1 MKFLQDLPS
10 GGLRPYAPS
19 DYFGNIHIFYVYRK
33 LSLSE
38 KPLSYV
44 FLTLFKSKVK
54 FNKLNK
60 SKRDTNLS
68 RHKNIYPLILLISVP
83 YFIPFLQEVLK
94 WVKQFIYY
102 HMTCP
107 IMNVWFIL
115 LMFIDFFFHKYALGV
130 ATKIFFLENTILF
143 YRLKKTEINHFLLN
157 KLLSYCFNS

>member
-10 GGLRPYAPS
+10 GGLRPCAPS

-44 FLTLFKSKVK
+44 FLTLFKSRVK
-54 FNKLNK
+54 SNKLNK

-94 WVKQFIYY
+94 WVKQLIYY
-102 HMTCP
+102 NYMTCP

-115 LMFIDFFFHKYALGV
+115 LMFIDVFFFINMRWVQQPKY
-130 ATKIFFLENTILF
+130 FFQRTRSF
-143 YRLKKTEINHFLLN
+143 FTD
-157 KLLSYCFNS
+157 